1 MILVCRPRQM
11 HEDTAPTELFL
22 LVFLNYSSNF
32 HLSQLDLKAFRDANL
47 CKFSLIIFVNDK
59 ENICK
64 AI

>member
-1 MILVCRPRQM
+1 M